1 VLETVEVT
9 RGKRDEAARASV
21 IWLHGLGADGR
32 DFEPIVPELELP
44 RSANV
49 RFVFPHAPVRAVTLN
64 NGMRM
69 RAWYDL
75 YNLEQHG
82 PMDEQGLRASAANI
96 EALIAREVERG
107 VASERLVLA
116 GFSQGGALALHTG
129 LRHAARLAGIMALS
143 AYLPLQNRLASEL
156 SPANAATP
164 VFVAHGRLDPVL
176 PFVAGEHARDRLQAL
191 GFPVT
196 WKAYQMP
203 HSVCAEEVVDISAF
217 LRAVLLE

>member
-21 IWLHGLGADGR
+21 IWLHGLGADGH
-32 DFEPIVPELELP
+32 DFEPIVPELELR
-44 RSANV
+44 RSASV
-49 RFVFPHAPVRAVTLN
+49 RFVFPHAPVRPVTLN

-82 PMDEQGLRASAANI
+82 AMDEQGLRASAAAI

-107 VASERLVLA
+107 VAPERVVLA

-129 LRHAARLAGIMALS
+129 CAMPRDWPGSWRSARIS
-143 AYLPLQNRLASEL
+143 PLQDWPRRS
-156 SPANAATP
+156 S
-164 VFVAHGRLDPVL
+164 
-176 PFVAGEHARDRLQAL
+176 
-191 GFPVT
+191 
-196 WKAYQMP
+196 
-203 HSVCAEEVVDISAF
+203 
-217 LRAVLLE
+217 